1 LLRGSERE
9 ERFLDLVRV
18 NDGRLARIARAY
30 AGADWAD
37 LRQEI
42 LLQVWKGLD
51 RFEGRSSRHTWFYR
65 VALNTALTW
74 KRTARS
80 SPPLVAGTAAVPEPA
95 GDLDPRDP
103 VLVLQE
109 FLHALEPVDRA
120 ILLLYL
126 EDASYADIADIT
138 GLSESHVGVRL
149 HRIKRAFTD
158 RYIAGRS
165 E

>member
-1 LLRGSERE
+1 LLRRSDRE
-9 ERFLDLVRV
+9 ERFLDLVRG
-18 NDGRLARIARAY
+18 NDGRLTRIARAY

-51 RFEGRSSRHTWFYR
+51 RFEGRSSANTWLYR

-74 KRTARS
+74 KRTAGT
-80 SPPLVAGTAAVPEPA
+80 SPPLVPQPAAMPEPA

-103 VLVLQE
+103 VVVLQE
-109 FLHALEPVDRA
+109 FVQALGAVDRA

-126 EDASYADIADIT
+126 EDASYADIAEIT
-138 GLSESHVGVRL
+138 GLGESHVGVRL
-149 HRIKRAFTD
+149 HRIKRAFTE
-158 RYIAGRS
+158 RYIQGRA